1 MAILANKMVMGII
14 AVVIGIVVLIWPA
27 IIAWVI
33 GILLIVCGIL
43 AMLGKHPCC
52 SEKK

>member
-1 MAILANKMVMGII
+1 MSMLANKMVMGII
-14 AVVIGIVVLIWPA
+14 AIVVGLVIIIWPA

-33 GILLIVCGIL
+33 GIILIVHGIL
-43 AMLGKHPCC
+43 TLLGKHSCC